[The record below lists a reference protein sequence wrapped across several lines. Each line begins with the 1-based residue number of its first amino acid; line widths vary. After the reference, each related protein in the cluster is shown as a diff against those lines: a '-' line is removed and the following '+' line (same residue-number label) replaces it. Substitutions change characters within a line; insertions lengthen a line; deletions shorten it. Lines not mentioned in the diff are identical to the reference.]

1 MSSSI
6 KMTYGTFNKNSRAP
20 YRKRSSAPAPPQKTK
35 TQMKNQA
42 KRKAS
47 KKNNRAKEMTNDE
60 WEHQERQMA
69 SVPTPQQTQN
79 VQARLVELKNGKALK
94 SDEPTFADVLKK
106 VSKDPELL
114 QKTKVKATWV
124 PGNIPPSTIKKMSW
138 ADMDELEDDDFGYTS
153 WEIAYG
159 DGYDSC

>member
-1 MSSSI
+1 M
-6 KMTYGTFNKNSRAP
+6 
-20 YRKRSSAPAPPQKTK
+20 PPKTK
-35 TQMKNQA
+35 TQQKNQA

-47 KKNNRAKEMTNDE
+47 KKNGKNRAKEMTDDE
-60 WEHQERQMA
+60 WDHQERQMA
-69 SVPTPQQTQN
+69 SVPAPQQTQN
-79 VQARLVELKNGKALK
+79 VQARLVELKNGVTLK

-106 VSKDPELL
+106 VNKDPELL

-138 ADMDELEDDDFGYTS
+138 ADMDELEDDDMGYTS
-153 WEIAYG
+153 WELTYE

>member
-1 MSSSI
+1 
-6 KMTYGTFNKNSRAP
+6 MTYGTFNKSSRAP
-20 YRKRSSAPAPPQKTK
+20 MPPKTK
-35 TQMKNQA
+35 TQQKNQA

-47 KKNNRAKEMTNDE
+47 KKNGKNRAKEMTDDE
-60 WEHQERQMA
+60 WDHQERQMA
-69 SVPTPQQTQN
+69 SVPAPQQTQN
-79 VQARLVELKNGKALK
+79 VQARLVELKNGVTLK

-106 VSKDPELL
+106 VNKDPELL

-138 ADMDELEDDDFGYTS
+138 ADMDELEDDDMGYTS
-153 WEIAYG
+153 WEIAYE